1 MLAGPLRLVNAHPC
15 HMGGAEPM
23 AVRNPRRWVPGLSY
37 LIAFVLLALAAY
49 LADPG
54 VETRTANTL
63 QCVLQNGRMLPLR

>member
-1 MLAGPLRLVNAHPC
+1 
-15 HMGGAEPM
+15 M